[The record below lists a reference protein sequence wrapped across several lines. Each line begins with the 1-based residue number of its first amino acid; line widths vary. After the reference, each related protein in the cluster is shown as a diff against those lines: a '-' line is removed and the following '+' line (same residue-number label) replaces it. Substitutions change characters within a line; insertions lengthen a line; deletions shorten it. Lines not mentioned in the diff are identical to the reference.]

1 MPVSQIQEKLTGRQ
15 TTNTQNTQH
24 VKSDTKARDLEL
36 NSISL
41 LRTFEH
47 FKPHTVP
54 FWTFFFFLNHKCIKQ
69 KNVASF
75 YFLLGELWTSWFQ
88 TWQKWKPGQSVN
100 VWPLHFDWQCHI
112 CKRVMNHKTRVKG
125 KLTQQLTGDWY
136 IELEV
141 FNLAAELT
149 WSLYNK
155 LQCLQGNTSPDGS
168 PSAFPVFSP
177 SPFLPMRDLVESLE
191 YRLQV
196 LCSLNDQDG
205 WSVKR
210 D

>member
-1 MPVSQIQEKLTGRQ
+1 MKLAD
-15 TTNTQNTQH
+15 
-24 VKSDTKARDLEL
+24 VASDALWH
-36 NSISL
+36 ISL
-41 LRTFEH
+41 FVWMNCGQAY
-47 FKPHTVP
+47 FKHGKRGNSQQPAT
-54 FWTFFFFLNHKCIKQ
+54 
-69 KNVASF
+69 AR
-75 YFLLGELWTSWFQ
+75 
-88 TWQKWKPGQSVN
+88 
-100 VWPLHFDWQCHI
+100 PLHFDWQCHI

-168 PSAFPVFSP
+168 PFCFSVFSP
-177 SPFLPMRDLVESLE
+177 SPSPPMRDLVDSLE

-196 LCSLNDQDG
+196 LCSLNMIKMDG
-205 WSVKR
+205 VSCATKL
-210 D
+210 